1 MWVDQTNCKIWGDV
15 MLKDILMSVSKKMQI
30 DFEGIT
36 SKIQHNGEK
45 GTAREN
51 ILEEYLKCYIPE
63 KYCFS
68 KGTIVDCKDVQ
79 SRQVDI
85 IIHDKFLTPYLVDMD
100 GTKIVPIESVYGVV
114 EVKSTLTKEELRKC
128 VKNIESVRKLEKKTT
143 SGYSFPTAGMVF
155 AYDSDASLEAVYKN
169 LNELSE
175 DVEVDKRIS
184 CICVLNKGVILPVNK
199 NGLTNVSLLP
209 DENTVYGIFNNAND
223 ALLLFYL
230 ILIQILN
237 SITIFPPDMV
247 AYAQSTAILD
257 TSFSIPADYVPDDGT
272 ISVMDNMVRMSEIK
286 TLKEYGTRMLSG
298 KLKKEEFLEHVFG
311 TYIPSLKMMHGS
323 LDLVPMNSTLNYFGK
338 LMNNKVIIDAYK
350 IYERGTKITLVEKKI
365 LDDLENFM
373 YAIYDSHREEMLK
386 NNATLGSD
394 RIKKK

>member
-1 MWVDQTNCKIWGDV
+1 
-15 MLKDILMSVSKKMQI
+15 MLKDILMAVSKKMQI

-114 EVKSTLTKEELRKC
+114 EVKSMLTKEELRKC

-184 CICVLNKGVILPVNK
+184 CICVLNKGIILPVNK

-230 ILIQILN
+230 ILTQILN
-237 SITIFPPDMV
+237 S
-247 AYAQSTAILD
+247 
-257 TSFSIPADYVPDDGT
+257 
-272 ISVMDNMVRMSEIK
+272 IK

-311 TYIPSLKMMHGS
+311 AYIPSLKMMYGS

-386 NNATLGSD
+386 NN
-394 RIKKK
+394 K

>member
-1 MWVDQTNCKIWGDV
+1 

-51 ILEEYLKCYIPE
+51 ILEEYLKNYLPE

-85 IIHDKFLTPYLVDMD
+85 IIHDKFLTPYLIDMD
-100 GTKIVPIESVYGVV
+100 DTKIVPIESVYGVV

-128 VKNIESVRKLEKKTT
+128 VKNIESVRKLEKKTI

-169 LNELSE
+169 LNELSA
-175 DVEVDKRIS
+175 DVDVNKRIS
-184 CICVLNKGVILPVNK
+184 CVCVLNKGIILPVEK
-199 NGLTNVSLLP
+199 NGMTNVSLLP
-209 DENTVYGIFNNAND
+209 NENTVYGIFNNAND

-230 ILIQILN
+230 LLTQILN

-247 AYAQSTAILD
+247 AYAQSTEILD

-272 ISVMDNMVRMSEIK
+272 INVMDNMVSMSDIK
-286 TLKEYGTRMLSG
+286 TLQDYGTKMLSG
-298 KLKKEEFLEHVFG
+298 KLMKDDFLECAFG
-311 TYIPSLKMMHGS
+311 TYIPLLKIMHGS
-323 LDLVPMNSTLNYFGK
+323 LDLVPIDSTLSYFGIPI
-338 LMNNKVIIDAYK
+338 NNKIIIDAYK
-350 IYERGTKITLVEKKI
+350 IYERGTDISLAEKKI
-365 LDDLENFM
+365 LDDLVNPM

-386 NNATLGSD
+386 NN
-394 RIKKK
+394 K

>member
-1 MWVDQTNCKIWGDV
+1 MGDV

-155 AYDSDASLEAVYKN
+155 AYDSDASL
-169 LNELSE
+169 
-175 DVEVDKRIS
+175 
-184 CICVLNKGVILPVNK
+184 VLHP
-199 NGLTNVSLLP
+199 S
-209 DENTVYGIFNNAND
+209 
-223 ALLLFYL
+223 
-230 ILIQILN
+230 
-237 SITIFPPDMV
+237 
-247 AYAQSTAILD
+247 
-257 TSFSIPADYVPDDGT
+257 SF
-272 ISVMDNMVRMSEIK
+272 
-286 TLKEYGTRMLSG
+286 
-298 KLKKEEFLEHVFG
+298 
-311 TYIPSLKMMHGS
+311 
-323 LDLVPMNSTLNYFGK
+323 
-338 LMNNKVIIDAYK
+338 
-350 IYERGTKITLVEKKI
+350 
-365 LDDLENFM
+365 
-373 YAIYDSHREEMLK
+373 
-386 NNATLGSD
+386 
-394 RIKKK
+394 

>member
-1 MWVDQTNCKIWGDV
+1 
-15 MLKDILMSVSKKMQI
+15 MLRDILMSVSKKMQI

-51 ILEEYLKCYIPE
+51 ILEEYLKSYIPE
-63 KYCFS
+63 KYSFS

-100 GTKIVPIESVYGVV
+100 NTKIVPIESVYGVV

-128 VKNIESVRKLEKKTT
+128 VKNIESVRKLEKKTI
-143 SGYSFPTAGMVF
+143 SDFSFPTAGLVF
-155 AYDSDASLEAVYKN
+155 AYDSDASLETVYKN
-169 LNELSE
+169 LNEISA

-184 CICVLNKGVILPVNK
+184 CVCVLNKGIILPVEK
-199 NGLTNVSLLP
+199 NGMTNVSLLP
-209 DENTVYGIFNNAND
+209 SDNTIYGIFNNAND

-230 ILIQILN
+230 ILTQILN

-247 AYAQSTAILD
+247 AYAQSTDILD

-272 ISVMDNMVRMSEIK
+272 ISIMDKMVSISEIK
-286 TLKEYGTRMLSG
+286 NLRDCGTKFLSG
-298 KLKKEEFLEHVFG
+298 KLRKEDFLEYAFETCIQNLLLVH
-311 TYIPSLKMMHGS
+311 KS
-323 LDLVPMNSTLNYFGK
+323 LDLVPENSTLDFFGVPI
-338 LMNNKVIIDAYK
+338 NNKVIINAYK
-350 IYERGTKITLVEKKI
+350 IFRRGGEITPDEKKI
-365 LDDLENFM
+365 VDDLENLM
-373 YAIYDSHREEMLK
+373 YTIYDNHRGEML
-386 NNATLGSD
+386 NNNS
-394 RIKKK
+394 